1 MTLSNFSQLAPLD
14 MNPPSQHP
22 TATLHARFGLRLQ
35 ILLALLLGVCVSRS
49 LAQDGNYF
57 LDFTYAS
64 GANAGSVGWG
74 FYHVDIDWTDPS
86 KPTPTTF
93 EMSFQD
99 SGGHPLGHFGLADVT
114 HFDGSGMFDGV
125 FNTIG
130 FGQFQGERFSLN
142 GGVDA
147 PDQSHFL
154 PYQAVIDF
162 PTGQTTYDIAVRFHP
177 AVPEP
182 AATLGLA
189 GVALTFWAAARRSQ
203 RRRSTRS

>member
-1 MTLSNFSQLAPLD
+1 
-14 MNPPSQHP
+14 MNPPSQPP
-22 TATLHARFGLRLQ
+22 TAPLHTRIGLRFL
-35 ILLALLLGVCVSRS
+35 ILLPLLLGVCASRS

-74 FYHVDIDWTDPS
+74 YYHVDIDWTDYW
-86 KPTPTTF
+86 KPTLTQF
-93 EMSFQD
+93 EMGFRD
-99 SGGHPLGHFGLADVT
+99 SEGNALRQFGLADVT
-114 HFDGSGMFDGV
+114 HFDGSHMFDDG

-130 FGQFQGERFSLN
+130 SGQFWGDHFSIT
-142 GGVDA
+142 GGIDA
-147 PDQSHFL
+147 PDNSHFL
-154 PYQAVIDF
+154 PCEAVIDF
-162 PTGQTTYDIAVRFHP
+162 PNGQTTYDVYVRYSP

-189 GVALTFWAAARRSQ
+189 GVTLTLWAAARRSQ